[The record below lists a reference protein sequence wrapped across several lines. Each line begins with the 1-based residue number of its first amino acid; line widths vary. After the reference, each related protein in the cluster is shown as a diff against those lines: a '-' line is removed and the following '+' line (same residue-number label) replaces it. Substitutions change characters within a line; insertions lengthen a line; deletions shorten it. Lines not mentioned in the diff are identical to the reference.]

1 MRILKVRFKN
11 LNSLLGE
18 WSIDFTHSAFVAD
31 GLFAISGPTGAGKTT
46 LLDAICLSLYG
57 RTPRLRTISKTTN
70 EIMSRHA
77 GECFA
82 ELTFETKSGTYVAHW
97 SQKKAYSRSSGE
109 LQPPIH
115 ELSDAKTGS
124 VISKKIKEVAE
135 KIEQVTGLN
144 FDRFTRSVML
154 AQGDFAAFLKASPDE
169 RSPILEQIT
178 GTDVY
183 SKISVRVHEKRNE
196 AAALVKI
203 KAIEVNAVSVLSVDE
218 EQVLAQQLQVVT
230 AIIQETRN
238 RINGAIEQLNWFQED
253 RKLSERK
260 RELLSLAENIAK
272 EVALFEPNQLVIKRA
287 NSALQL
293 AGQFSTLDS
302 MRKNLSAE
310 QLLLNRC
317 STELPALQLKVE
329 DLRVAANE
337 AQLALDVEKS
347 RALEVRSSISEAR
360 AIDAV
365 LAEKD
370 VAYAALLESRIV
382 KEAAL
387 EKLRSEISDL
397 LSQEKIVQLKIP
409 SIRTQIDAVPNGD
422 ALSSELPTLR
432 ILLKTWEN
440 LENNIGVLSQKLEN
454 YSSQLASEEEKLR
467 MLKSEMERSTEL
479 QENIAHQVK
488 VVKDKQAAESQGR
501 TSLALA
507 SELSELKADETI
519 IRNVI
524 AGISSVESLQIK
536 VDTIQAKILDLHHRI
551 ESRQAESVKA
561 DLFLC
566 AAIEKEA
573 LLQKQANLEQRI
585 QSLEAHRAA
594 LQDDE
599 PCPLCGS
606 LDHPYASVNPTIASD
621 GDASLR
627 EHRQQ
632 LSELRAAATELT
644 VTLSKLS
651 SDLSNTE
658 VYHLELTEEMEKQK
672 AHVVEAK
679 EISPEL
685 IVSLDQS
692 LLTERANEYSEKQQ
706 KLAAVLESAKEME
719 EELCNL
725 EIKSRKFLQ
734 EHNGLETQLQVTQQN
749 RLNICG
755 NIDGLT
761 ADLVLAR
768 ERRDEGKSN
777 LKNGLALFNVQLEFC
792 DSFADQILYLADA
805 VEARRAHLNELNIL
819 ELELTQL
826 TTAREKQTALAQ
838 QLAPDLQN
846 VVTLSESLIAERGKL
861 WDTRVLLIGERALD
875 VVETET
881 ASSLRLVSTVCDAA
895 SQVLNSEGQ
904 KLAMLVEQTRG
915 IEERV
920 EKIQSQCSSSEATF
934 LEGCISL
941 GFVDE
946 ADFTAAGLPKEELEE
961 LETAAKRLSRESELL
976 RYSLD
981 ELEQEST
988 RHQSQRNF
996 SDDEG
1001 SIQSHIVELKALEA
1015 SSSEEIGAMKDRLN
1029 SNAASRRE
1037 LSDKREIQAKF
1048 ESDLLRWD
1056 ELHFLIGSAD
1066 GKKFRNFAQ
1075 GLTFDMVL
1083 ANANR
1088 QLQKMSDR
1096 YLLLRDSTSPL
1107 DLNVIDSY
1115 QGGEIRS
1122 TKNLSGGE
1130 SFIVS
1135 LALALGLSQMASN
1148 NVRVDSLFLDEGF
1161 GTLDEDALELAIEAL
1176 ASLKHEGK
1184 MIGVI
1189 SHIESLKERIG
1200 IQLEVIPLSN
1210 GRSRISG
1217 PGVVQKLH

>member
-82 ELTFETKSGTYVAHW
+82 ELTFETRSGTYVAHW

-154 AQGDFAAFLKASPDE
+154 AQGEFAAFLKASPDE

-183 SKISVRVHEKRNE
+183 SKISMRVHEKRNE
-196 AAALVKI
+196 AAALVKL
-203 KAIEVNAVSVLSVDE
+203 KTIEVNAVSVLSVDE
-218 EQVLAQQLQVVT
+218 EQALDQKLQVVT
-230 AIIQETRN
+230 AIVDETRN
-238 RINGAIEQLNWFQED
+238 KINGALEQLNWFQED

-272 EVALFEPNQLVIKRA
+272 DVALFEPNQLVIKRA

-302 MRKNLSAE
+302 MRKNLLAE

-337 AQLALDVEKS
+337 AQLALDVEKA
-347 RALEVRSSISEAR
+347 RALEVRSNISEAR

-370 VAYAALLESRIV
+370 AAYAALLESRRV

-387 EKLRSEISDL
+387 EKLRSEILDL

-422 ALSSELPTLR
+422 ALLSELPALR
-432 ILLKTWEN
+432 ILLKTWED

-479 QENIAHQVK
+479 QENIAHRVK

-501 TSLALA
+501 TSLELA
-507 SELSELKADETI
+507 SALSELKADETI

-524 AGISSVESLQIK
+524 SGISSVESLQVK
-536 VDTIQAKILDLHHRI
+536 VDTIQAKILDLQRQI
-551 ESRQAESVKA
+551 ESLQAESVRA
-561 DLFLC
+561 DLVLY

-573 LLQKQANLEQRI
+573 LLQKQANLEHRI

-606 LDHPYASVNPTIASD
+606 LDHPYASVFPTIASD

-632 LSELRAAATELT
+632 LVEFRAAATELT
-644 VTLSKLS
+644 VTLSKLNA
-651 SDLSNTE
+651 DLSNAE
-658 VYHLELTEEMEKQK
+658 VYHLELSEEMEKQK
-672 AHVVEAK
+672 LHVAEAK

-685 IVSLDQS
+685 IVSLDES

-706 KLAAVLESAKEME
+706 KLAAVLASAKEME

-725 EIKSRKFLQ
+725 EIDSRKFLQ
-734 EHNGLETQLQVTQQN
+734 ERNGLETQLQVTQQN
-749 RLNICG
+749 RVNIAG
-755 NIDGLT
+755 NIDGLR
-761 ADLVLAR
+761 AELVVAR
-768 ERRDEGKSN
+768 ERHDEGKSN
-777 LKNGLALFNVQLEFC
+777 LKNGLAPFSVPLEFG
-792 DSFADQILYLADA
+792 DSFADQILYLADV
-805 VEARRAHLNELNIL
+805 VEARRVHSNELNIL
-819 ELELTQL
+819 ELELTRL
-826 TTAREKQTALAQ
+826 ANSREKQTALAE

-846 VVTLSESLIAERGKL
+846 IVTVTESLIAERGKL
-861 WDTRVLLIGERALD
+861 WDTRLSLIGERALD
-875 VVETET
+875 AVETET
-881 ASSLRLVSTVCDAA
+881 ATSLNLVSAACDVSA
-895 SQVLNSEGQ
+895 QLLNSESQ
-904 KLAMLVEQTRG
+904 SLAMLVEEKRG
-915 IEERV
+915 IEERI
-920 EKIQSQCSSSEATF
+920 EKIQSQCLSHETEF
-934 LEGCISL
+934 LEGCISQ

-946 ADFTAAGLPKEELEE
+946 ADFTAAGLPKEELDE
-961 LETAAKRLSRESELL
+961 LEAAAKHLSRESEHL
-976 RYSLD
+976 RHSLD
-981 ELEQEST
+981 ELELEST
-988 RHQSQRNF
+988 RHNSQRNF
-996 SDDEG
+996 SGEED
-1001 SIQSHIVELKALEA
+1001 SIQALVIDLKALET

-1029 SNAASRRE
+1029 SNSASRRE

-1048 ESDLLRWD
+1048 ENDLLRWE

-1096 YLLLRDSTSPL
+1096 YLLLRDSASPL

-1217 PGVVQKLH
+1217 PGVVAKVH